1 MLILISMTD
10 FMKYNEDVIPDLIR
24 DLPRLQLLRVVKRQA
39 LKMLISIS
47 MTDFMKY
54 NEDVIPDLI
63 RDLPRLLLPHVA
75 KRQTLKIPD
84 TNPRE

>member
-1 MLILISMTD
+1 MLISISMTD

-24 DLPRLQLLRVVKRQA
+24 DLPRTLFPRVVKRQA

-63 RDLPRLLLPHVA
+63 RDLPRTLLPRVV
-75 KRQTLKIPD
+75 KRQALKIPD
-84 TNPRE
+84 TDLRE